1 MDLGPGRINNTS
13 LGAANSLMTRRVSS
27 VIGDDKL
34 NFTKALPCAIH
45 SFGFRFNPILFSL
58 SLLLATI
65 CASIVTAQQT
75 GQLPKQQFYNTA
87 VFRQY
92 YLADYNDSGNL
103 FNRAYKTAY
112 QRGNRRHL
120 DSVCFLTMMGE
131 CHYHLGNYAQAMKMY
146 DNALSIYLS
155 YQAETWQRRLQ
166 LPTTIGRNTT
176 AYTNARITWGTSGR
190 KAAIANVPGTFSM
203 LFGRLDAVL
212 AYQQGGAV
220 DNPEIYKVNVDE
232 IMRCTALCLH
242 RRSVIM
248 GPTCKFAPFTS
259 SLVAGLTVVGAGNG
273 SIMGAYNGVSG
284 SHRLRWKTTI
294 APRRHLIV
302 RCK

>member
-131 CHYHLGNYAQAMKMY
+131 LPFLPSRNLAASTPASNHDWPQHDRLHECENYLGYFWA
-146 DNALSIYLS
+146 
-155 YQAETWQRRLQ
+155 
-166 LPTTIGRNTT
+166 
-176 AYTNARITWGTSGR
+176 
-190 KAAIANVPGTFSM
+190 
-203 LFGRLDAVL
+203 
-212 AYQQGGAV
+212 QGGNRECSGYIFDV
-220 DNPEIYKVNVDE
+220 V
-232 IMRCTALCLH
+232 RTA
-242 RRSVIM
+242 
-248 GPTCKFAPFTS
+248 
-259 SLVAGLTVVGAGNG
+259 
-273 SIMGAYNGVSG
+273 
-284 SHRLRWKTTI
+284 
-294 APRRHLIV
+294 
-302 RCK
+302 